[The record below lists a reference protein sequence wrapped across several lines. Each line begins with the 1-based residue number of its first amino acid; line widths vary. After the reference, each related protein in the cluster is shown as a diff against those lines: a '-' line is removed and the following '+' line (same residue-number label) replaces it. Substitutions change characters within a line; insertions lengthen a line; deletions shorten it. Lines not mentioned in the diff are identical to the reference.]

1 VDKIGITT
9 TEEPHG
15 RVSLPTKQSAVKAN
29 RIDLIQPQENRLRF
43 SWCNL
48 RLFSPFSKGWLKHWL
63 RNQGIQGGRISLM

>member
-29 RIDLIQPQENRLRF
+29 KIDLLQPQEDRLRF
-43 SWCNL
+43 LGL
-48 RLFSPFSKGWLKHWL
+48 RLFSPFSKSWLKHWL